1 MNEDELKLHRRLD
14 SAVIR
19 ESVVK
24 IIEATA
30 QKIEQRW
37 TVKLGIPLLVVGV
50 ALLLISIPYS
60 ILSIIAGVNRLT
72 QSDLSGG
79 VLAYSGVV
87 GVVVGF
93 VLTTIGAIRVFKR

>member
-1 MNEDELKLHRRLD
+1 M
-14 SAVIR
+14 
-19 ESVVK
+19 
-24 IIEATA
+24 
-30 QKIEQRW
+30 
-37 TVKLGIPLLVVGV
+37 KLGIPILVIGV

-60 ILSIIAGVNRLT
+60 ILSIITGVIRLT

-79 VLAYSGVV
+79 ILAYSGVI